1 MQYDK
6 YYRKVIGKTC
16 FIEVKQKRLLLSAYK
31 KRIGFLVFL
40 GFLEGFGK
48 NASVGLQTSKSA
60 NLKVNCARVGKV
72 HLNNT
77 KASGLYI
84 EAKGV
89 TEYL

>member
-1 MQYDK
+1 MFYK
-6 YYRKVIGKTC
+6 
-16 FIEVKQKRLLLSAYK
+16 VKQKRLLLFACK
-31 KRIGFLVFL
+31 KRVASLLFL

-48 NASVGLQTSKSA
+48 NASVGLQSWKSA
-60 NLKVNCARVGKV
+60 NLQANCARVGKV
-72 HLNNT
+72 HLNQT